1 MRVLKRALSGK
12 KGGGG
17 GKGRATKKSTM
28 RKKLTMRRKPRTTHP
43 QRKKNKVSSRKTSR
57 RSSKISMRAM
67 MVEGNTMEL
76 PFREDS
82 SYLNYPVDGGNTKE
96 FVFED
101 GFVEKVRYDI
111 MNPEVHREI
120 NKPAEV
126 CGSFFVTLDS
136 ETGRYVIHHDSK
148 STTKKESNERGF
160 HRGTYDPEDNVQFC
174 HPRKYSANILWHA
187 HPKGVPS
194 YPSGSDV
201 FVTMINDCTENL
213 HHLDTAAQAFVE
225 FLFTEHGFWVI
236 HRGVTKDGQLASAID
251 LTDAGGK
258 PIRLNYHSM
267 VDVEEVRSHVDTLM
281 TLLERKIMSN
291 YFRTQCPD
299 QQAVNMI
306 NHEINTNPVFH
317 LIRDRTRLQF
327 FNWSELENG
336 KQWSLRLPGVLIDTA
351 VTNVC
356 LRR

>member
-1 MRVLKRALSGK
+1 
-12 KGGGG
+12 
-17 GKGRATKKSTM
+17 M
-28 RKKLTMRRKPRTTHP
+28 RKKPRS
-43 QRKKNKVSSRKTSR
+43 V
-57 RSSKISMRAM
+57 SMRAI
-67 MVEGNTMEL
+67 MVENAV
-76 PFREDS
+76 PFDSLMNNEDNNDYDHS
-82 SYLNYPVDGGNTKE
+82 PTSMMKE
-96 FVFED
+96 FVFEN

-111 MNPEVHREI
+111 RNPEIHPEI

-136 ETGRYVIHHDSK
+136 DTGRYVIHHDSR

-187 HPKGVPS
+187 HPRGVPS

-213 HHLDTAAQAFVE
+213 DHLDTAAQAFVE

-236 HRGVTKDGQLASAID
+236 HRGCNKDGQLASAID
-251 LTDAGGK
+251 LTDSGGK
-258 PIRLNYHSM
+258 PIHLNYHSM
-267 VDVEEVRSHVDTLM
+267 VDVEEIRSHVDTLM
-281 TLLERKIMSN
+281 GLLERKIMSN

-299 QQAVNMI
+299 QQAVDMI
-306 NHEINTNPVFH
+306 NNEINTNPVFH
-317 LIRDRTRLQF
+317 LIRHRTRLQF

-336 KQWSLRLPGVLIDTA
+336 KDWVLALPGVLIDTP